1 MYIVAT
7 YKQLNCAYAPPWS
20 YRNGTLKEPRLLLT
34 AGQAYAPLF
43 ITDMSQITD
52 NRPAQTLNEQSSN
65 LPTANSQE
73 LKASNQEPLK
83 LLQETQLCGATL
95 SVYGTPIEPL
105 FKAKEVAE
113 IIGLTNPSDLIQRVD
128 EDERAKF
135 NLGRQGE
142 TWFLTE
148 QGLYEVLMQSRKPI
162 AKDFKRGVKKI
173 LKGIRTG
180 EYHLSNTFIRR
191 TNRLLQSAEDRI
203 QSLRKAIKEVD
214 QMLPTYADS
223 RQLVANSPLLS
234 SDPIAGVE
242 PIRLR
247 GKAWCPLSDLLK
259 RRAENK
265 YPNTAYYLD
274 RYPDRTMVYYRTNYC
289 DEALARYIVAR
300 EELRQRQ
307 AELAV
312 PRLDMSD
319 LSETKAI
326 AGGDSSSSDVELDP
340 HGITIRF

>member
-1 MYIVAT
+1 M
-7 YKQLNCAYAPPWS
+7 S
-20 YRNGTLKEPRLLLT
+20 YNH
-34 AGQAYAPLF
+34 
-43 ITDMSQITD
+43 D
-52 NRPAQTLNEQSSN
+52 NRPAQTLSEQSSN
-65 LPTANSQE
+65 QPTATSQE

-105 FKAKEVAE
+105 FLAKEVADAIDHSNSRMMLE
-113 IIGLTNPSDLIQRVD
+113 GVD
-128 EDERAKF
+128 EDEKLMSVILTSGQR
-135 NLGRQGE
+135 RE
-142 TWFLTE
+142 MWFLTE

-162 AKDFKRGVKKI
+162 AKDFKRGVKKL

-191 TNRLLQSAEDRI
+191 TSRLLQSAEDRI

-234 SDPIAGVE
+234 SDPIAGVQ
-242 PIRLR
+242 PIILR
-247 GKAWCPLSDLLK
+247 GKAWYPLSDLLK
-259 RRAENK
+259 RRAKNK
-265 YPNTAYYLD
+265 YPKTQYYLD

-289 DEALARYIVAR
+289 DEALAHYIVAR

>member
-1 MYIVAT
+1 M
-7 YKQLNCAYAPPWS
+7 S
-20 YRNGTLKEPRLLLT
+20 YN
-34 AGQAYAPLF
+34 Q
-43 ITDMSQITD
+43 D
-52 NRPAQTLNEQSSN
+52 NRPAQTLNEQSN
-65 LPTANSQE
+65 NQPMATSQE

-162 AKDFKRGVKKI
+162 AKDFKRGVKKL

-247 GKAWCPLSDLLK
+247 GKAWYPLSDLLK

-326 AGGDSSSSDVELDP
+326 AGGDSSSSDVGLDP

>member
-1 MYIVAT
+1 MF
-7 YKQLNCAYAPPWS
+7 NNS
-20 YRNGTLKEPRLLLT
+20 
-34 AGQAYAPLF
+34 
-43 ITDMSQITD
+43 D
-52 NRPAQTLNEQSSN
+52 NRPAQTQNEPATTNRQSE
-65 LPTANSQE
+65 E
-73 LKASNQEPLK
+73 LQI
-83 LLQETQLCGATL
+83 LQETTLCGATL
-95 SVYGTPIEPL
+95 TVYGTPAEPL
-105 FKAKEVAE
+105 FLAKEVAE
-113 IIGLTNPSDLIQRVD
+113 AIDHQQVARMMELVADDEKEVLTKHTPGGPQ
-128 EDERAKF
+128 KM
-135 NLGRQGE
+135 
-142 TWFLTE
+142 WFLTE

-162 AKDFKRGVKKI
+162 AKDFKRGVKKL

-203 QSLRKAIKEVD
+203 QSLRKAIKESD
-214 QMLPTYADS
+214 KE
-223 RQLVANSPLLS
+223 LLYLKERATLTA
-234 SDPIAGVE
+234 PIAGVE

-247 GKAWCPLSDLLK
+247 GKAWYPLSDLLK
-259 RRAENK
+259 RRAKNK

-289 DEALARYIVAR
+289 DEALAHYIAAR

>member
-1 MYIVAT
+1 M
-7 YKQLNCAYAPPWS
+7 S
-20 YRNGTLKEPRLLLT
+20 YN
-34 AGQAYAPLF
+34 Q
-43 ITDMSQITD
+43 D
-52 NRPAQTLNEQSSN
+52 NRAQTLNEQSN
-65 LPTANSQE
+65 NQPMATIQE

-113 IIGLTNPSDLIQRVD
+113 VLDYSKTGEGYYDTSRMLGTVD
-128 EDERAKF
+128 EDEKLLRTIFVAGQ
-135 NLGRQGE
+135 NRE
-142 TWFLTE
+142 MWFLTE

-214 QMLPTYADS
+214 QMLPTYANS
-223 RQLVANSPLLS
+223 RQLVAHSPLLS
-234 SDPIAGVE
+234 SDPIAGVQ
-242 PIRLR
+242 PIILR
-247 GKAWCPLSDLLK
+247 GKAWYPLRELLK
-259 RRAENK
+259 RRAKNK
-265 YPNTAYYLD
+265 YPKTQYYLD
-274 RYPDRTMVYYRTNYC
+274 HYPDRTMVYYRTNYC
-289 DEALARYIVAR
+289 DEALAHYIVAR

>member
-1 MYIVAT
+1 M
-7 YKQLNCAYAPPWS
+7 S
-20 YRNGTLKEPRLLLT
+20 YNH
-34 AGQAYAPLF
+34 
-43 ITDMSQITD
+43 D

-65 LPTANSQE
+65 QPMATSQE
-73 LKASNQEPLK
+73 LKANTQEPLK

-113 IIGLTNPSDLIQRVD
+113 IIEHSNITRMLELVDDEEKGVNQLLTPGGTQQV
-128 EDERAKF
+128 
-135 NLGRQGE
+135 
-142 TWFLTE
+142 WFLTE

-162 AKDFKRGVKKI
+162 AKDFKRGVKKL

-191 TNRLLQSAEDRI
+191 TSRLLQSAEDRI
-203 QSLRKAIKEVD
+203 QSLRKAIKESD
-214 QMLPTYADS
+214 TELLYLKERASLTA
-223 RQLVANSPLLS
+223 PL
-234 SDPIAGVE
+234 AGVQ
-242 PIRLR
+242 PIILR
-247 GKAWCPLSDLLK
+247 GKAWYPLSDLLK

-326 AGGDSSSSDVELDP
+326 AGGGDSSSSDVELDP

>member
-1 MYIVAT
+1 M
-7 YKQLNCAYAPPWS
+7 S
-20 YRNGTLKEPRLLLT
+20 YN
-34 AGQAYAPLF
+34 Q
-43 ITDMSQITD
+43 D
-52 NRPAQTLNEQSSN
+52 NRPAQTLNEQSN
-65 LPTANSQE
+65 NQPMATSQE

-234 SDPIAGVE
+234 SDSIAGVE
-242 PIRLR
+242 PIILR
-247 GKAWCPLSDLLK
+247 GKAWYPLRDLLK
-259 RRAENK
+259 RRAKNR
-265 YPNTAYYLD
+265 YPKTQYYLD
-274 RYPDRTMVYYRTNYC
+274 HYPDRTMVYYRTNYC
-289 DEALARYIVAR
+289 DEALAHYIAAR

>member
-1 MYIVAT
+1 M
-7 YKQLNCAYAPPWS
+7 S
-20 YRNGTLKEPRLLLT
+20 YN
-34 AGQAYAPLF
+34 Q
-43 ITDMSQITD
+43 D
-52 NRPAQTLNEQSSN
+52 NRPAQTLNEQSN
-65 LPTANSQE
+65 NQPMATSQE

-247 GKAWCPLSDLLK
+247 GKVWYPLSDLLK

-326 AGGDSSSSDVELDP
+326 AGGGDSSSSDVELDP

>member
-1 MYIVAT
+1 M
-7 YKQLNCAYAPPWS
+7 S
-20 YRNGTLKEPRLLLT
+20 YNH
-34 AGQAYAPLF
+34 
-43 ITDMSQITD
+43 D

-65 LPTANSQE
+65 QPTATSQE

-113 IIGLTNPSDLIQRVD
+113 VLDYSKTGEGYYDTSRMLGTVD
-128 EDERAKF
+128 EDEKLLRTIFVAGQ
-135 NLGRQGE
+135 NRE
-142 TWFLTE
+142 MWFLTE

-234 SDPIAGVE
+234 SDPIVGVE

-247 GKAWCPLSDLLK
+247 GKAWYPLSDLLK

>member
-1 MYIVAT
+1 M
-7 YKQLNCAYAPPWS
+7 S
-20 YRNGTLKEPRLLLT
+20 YN
-34 AGQAYAPLF
+34 Q
-43 ITDMSQITD
+43 D
-52 NRPAQTLNEQSSN
+52 NRAQTLNEQSN
-65 LPTANSQE
+65 NQPMATIQE

-234 SDPIAGVE
+234 SDSIAGVE
-242 PIRLR
+242 PIILR
-247 GKAWCPLSDLLK
+247 GKAWYPLRDLLK
-259 RRAENK
+259 RRAKNR
-265 YPNTAYYLD
+265 YPKTQYYLD
-274 RYPDRTMVYYRTNYC
+274 HYPDRTMVYYRTNYC
-289 DEALARYIVAR
+289 DEALAHYIAAR

>member
-1 MYIVAT
+1 M
-7 YKQLNCAYAPPWS
+7 S
-20 YRNGTLKEPRLLLT
+20 YNH
-34 AGQAYAPLF
+34 
-43 ITDMSQITD
+43 D

-65 LPTANSQE
+65 QPTATSQE

-113 IIGLTNPSDLIQRVD
+113 IIEHSDVSTMMRTVDDDEKLTQTLFVSGQNR
-128 EDERAKF
+128 EM
-135 NLGRQGE
+135 
-142 TWFLTE
+142 WFLTE

-247 GKAWCPLSDLLK
+247 GKAWYPLSDLLK

>member
-1 MYIVAT
+1 MAT
-7 YKQLNCAYAPPWS
+7 
-20 YRNGTLKEPRLLLT
+20 
-34 AGQAYAPLF
+34 
-43 ITDMSQITD
+43 
-52 NRPAQTLNEQSSN
+52 
-65 LPTANSQE
+65 SQE
-73 LKASNQEPLK
+73 LKANTQEPLK
-83 LLQETQLCGATL
+83 RLQETQLCGATL

-113 IIGLTNPSDLIQRVD
+113 IIEHSDVSTMMRTVDDDEKLTQTLFVSGQNR
-128 EDERAKF
+128 EM
-135 NLGRQGE
+135 
-142 TWFLTE
+142 WFLTE

-162 AKDFKRGVKKI
+162 AKDFKRGVKKL

-203 QSLRKAIKEVD
+203 QSLRKAIEEVD

-247 GKAWCPLSDLLK
+247 GKAWYPLSDLLK
-259 RRAENK
+259 RRAKNK
-265 YPNTAYYLD
+265 YPKTQYYLD

-326 AGGDSSSSDVELDP
+326 AGGGSSSSDVELDP

>member
-1 MYIVAT
+1 M
-7 YKQLNCAYAPPWS
+7 S
-20 YRNGTLKEPRLLLT
+20 YNH
-34 AGQAYAPLF
+34 
-43 ITDMSQITD
+43 D

-65 LPTANSQE
+65 QPTATSQE

-113 IIGLTNPSDLIQRVD
+113 IIEHSDVSTMMRTVDDDEKLTQTLFVSGQNR
-128 EDERAKF
+128 EM
-135 NLGRQGE
+135 
-142 TWFLTE
+142 WFLTE

-247 GKAWCPLSDLLK
+247 GKAWYPLSDLLK

-319 LSETKAI
+319 LSETNAI

>member
-1 MYIVAT
+1 MMRTVDDDE
-7 YKQLNCAYAPPWS
+7 K
-20 YRNGTLKEPRLLLT
+20 LT
-34 AGQAYAPLF
+34 
-43 ITDMSQITD
+43 
-52 NRPAQTLNEQSSN
+52 QTLFVSGQNREM
-65 LPTANSQE
+65 
-73 LKASNQEPLK
+73 
-83 LLQETQLCGATL
+83 
-95 SVYGTPIEPL
+95 
-105 FKAKEVAE
+105 
-113 IIGLTNPSDLIQRVD
+113 
-128 EDERAKF
+128 
-135 NLGRQGE
+135 
-142 TWFLTE
+142 WFLTE

-162 AKDFKRGVKKI
+162 AKDFKRGVKKL

-191 TNRLLQSAEDRI
+191 TSRLLQSAEDRI

-234 SDPIAGVE
+234 SDPIAGVQ
-242 PIRLR
+242 PIILR
-247 GKAWCPLSDLLK
+247 GKAWYPLRELLK
-259 RRAENK
+259 RRAKNK
-265 YPNTAYYLD
+265 YPKTQYYLD
-274 RYPDRTMVYYRTNYC
+274 HYPDRTMVYYRTNYC
-289 DEALARYIVAR
+289 DEALAHYIVAR

-319 LSETKAI
+319 FSETKAI

>member
-1 MYIVAT
+1 M
-7 YKQLNCAYAPPWS
+7 S
-20 YRNGTLKEPRLLLT
+20 YNH
-34 AGQAYAPLF
+34 
-43 ITDMSQITD
+43 D
-52 NRPAQTLNEQSSN
+52 NRPAQTLNERSSN
-65 LPTANSQE
+65 QPTATSQE

-113 IIGLTNPSDLIQRVD
+113 VLDYSKTGEGYYDTSRMLGTVD
-128 EDERAKF
+128 EDEKLLRTIFVAGQ
-135 NLGRQGE
+135 NRE
-142 TWFLTE
+142 MWFLTE

-247 GKAWCPLSDLLK
+247 GKAWYPLRELLK
-259 RRAENK
+259 RRAKNK
-265 YPNTAYYLD
+265 YPKTQYYLD

-289 DEALARYIVAR
+289 DEALAHYIVAR

>member
-1 MYIVAT
+1 M
-7 YKQLNCAYAPPWS
+7 S
-20 YRNGTLKEPRLLLT
+20 YN
-34 AGQAYAPLF
+34 Q
-43 ITDMSQITD
+43 D
-52 NRPAQTLNEQSSN
+52 NRPAQTLNEQSN
-65 LPTANSQE
+65 NQPMATSQE

-95 SVYGTPIEPL
+95 SVYGSPIEPL

-113 IIGLTNPSDLIQRVD
+113 IIEHSDVSTMMRTVDDDEKLTQTLFVSGQNR
-128 EDERAKF
+128 EM
-135 NLGRQGE
+135 
-142 TWFLTE
+142 WFLTE

-203 QSLRKAIKEVD
+203 QSLRKAIEEVD
-214 QMLPTYADS
+214 KKLPTFVN
-223 RQLVANSPLLS
+223 RQQLVANSPLLS
-234 SDPIAGVE
+234 SDPIAGVQ
-242 PIRLR
+242 PIILR
-247 GKAWCPLSDLLK
+247 GKAWYPLRELLK
-259 RRAENK
+259 RRAKNK
-265 YPNTAYYLD
+265 YPKTQYYLD
-274 RYPDRTMVYYRTNYC
+274 HYPDRTMVYYRTNYC
-289 DEALARYIVAR
+289 DEALAHYIVAR

>member
-1 MYIVAT
+1 M
-7 YKQLNCAYAPPWS
+7 S
-20 YRNGTLKEPRLLLT
+20 YN
-34 AGQAYAPLF
+34 Q
-43 ITDMSQITD
+43 D
-52 NRPAQTLNEQSSN
+52 NRPAQTQNEQS
-65 LPTANSQE
+65 
-73 LKASNQEPLK
+73 SNQEPLK

-113 IIGLTNPSDLIQRVD
+113 ILEHSNHKMMLEGVD
-128 EDERAKF
+128 EDEKGVRIAYSPGG
-135 NLGRQGE
+135 NQSM
-142 TWFLTE
+142 WFLTE

-203 QSLRKAIKEVD
+203 QSLRKAIKESD
-214 QMLPTYADS
+214 KE
-223 RQLVANSPLLS
+223 LLYLKERATLTA
-234 SDPIAGVE
+234 PIAGVE

-247 GKAWCPLSDLLK
+247 GKAWYPLSDLLK

>member
-1 MYIVAT
+1 M
-7 YKQLNCAYAPPWS
+7 S
-20 YRNGTLKEPRLLLT
+20 YN
-34 AGQAYAPLF
+34 Q
-43 ITDMSQITD
+43 D
-52 NRPAQTLNEQSSN
+52 NRPAQTQNEQS
-65 LPTANSQE
+65 
-73 LKASNQEPLK
+73 SNQEPLK

-113 IIGLTNPSDLIQRVD
+113 ILEHSNHKMMLEGVD
-128 EDERAKF
+128 EDEKGVRIAYSPGG
-135 NLGRQGE
+135 NQSM
-142 TWFLTE
+142 WFLTE

-247 GKAWCPLSDLLK
+247 GKAWYPLRDLLK
-259 RRAENK
+259 RRAKNR
-265 YPNTAYYLD
+265 YPKTQYYLD
-274 RYPDRTMVYYRTNYC
+274 HYPDRTMVYYRTNYC

-326 AGGDSSSSDVELDP
+326 AGGGDSSSSDVELDP

>member
-1 MYIVAT
+1 M
-7 YKQLNCAYAPPWS
+7 S
-20 YRNGTLKEPRLLLT
+20 YNH
-34 AGQAYAPLF
+34 
-43 ITDMSQITD
+43 D

-65 LPTANSQE
+65 QPTATSQE
-73 LKASNQEPLK
+73 LTASNQEPLK

-113 IIGLTNPSDLIQRVD
+113 VLDYSKTGEGYYDTSRMLGTVD
-128 EDERAKF
+128 EDEKLLRTIFVAGQ
-135 NLGRQGE
+135 NRE
-142 TWFLTE
+142 MWFLTE

-214 QMLPTYADS
+214 QMLPTYANS
-223 RQLVANSPLLS
+223 RQLVAHSPLLS
-234 SDPIAGVE
+234 SDPIAGVQ
-242 PIRLR
+242 PIILR
-247 GKAWCPLSDLLK
+247 GKAWYPLRELLK
-259 RRAENK
+259 RRAKNK
-265 YPNTAYYLD
+265 YPKTQYYLD
-274 RYPDRTMVYYRTNYC
+274 HYPDRTMVYYRTNYC
-289 DEALARYIVAR
+289 DEALAHYIVAR

>member
-1 MYIVAT
+1 M
-7 YKQLNCAYAPPWS
+7 S
-20 YRNGTLKEPRLLLT
+20 YN
-34 AGQAYAPLF
+34 Q
-43 ITDMSQITD
+43 D
-52 NRPAQTLNEQSSN
+52 NRPAQTLNEQSN
-65 LPTANSQE
+65 NQPMATSQE

-162 AKDFKRGVKKI
+162 AKDFKRGVKKL

-180 EYHLSNTFIRR
+180 EYHLSNTFIRH

-203 QSLRKAIKEVD
+203 QSLRKAIKESD
-214 QMLPTYADS
+214 KE
-223 RQLVANSPLLS
+223 LLYLKERATLTA
-234 SDPIAGVE
+234 PIAGVE
-242 PIRLR
+242 PIILR
-247 GKAWCPLSDLLK
+247 GKAWYPLRDLLK
-259 RRAENK
+259 RRAKNR
-265 YPNTAYYLD
+265 YPKTQYYLD

>member
-1 MYIVAT
+1 M
-7 YKQLNCAYAPPWS
+7 S
-20 YRNGTLKEPRLLLT
+20 YN
-34 AGQAYAPLF
+34 Q
-43 ITDMSQITD
+43 D
-52 NRPAQTLNEQSSN
+52 NRPAQTLNEQSN
-65 LPTANSQE
+65 NQPMATSQE

-113 IIGLTNPSDLIQRVD
+113 IIEHSDVSTMMRTVDDDEKLTQTLFVSGQNR
-128 EDERAKF
+128 EM
-135 NLGRQGE
+135 
-142 TWFLTE
+142 WFLTE

-203 QSLRKAIKEVD
+203 QSLRKAIEEVD
-214 QMLPTYADS
+214 KKLPTFVN
-223 RQLVANSPLLS
+223 RQQLVANSPLLS

-247 GKAWCPLSDLLK
+247 GKAWYPLSDLLK

-289 DEALARYIVAR
+289 DEALAHYIVAR

>member
-1 MYIVAT
+1 M
-7 YKQLNCAYAPPWS
+7 S
-20 YRNGTLKEPRLLLT
+20 YNH
-34 AGQAYAPLF
+34 
-43 ITDMSQITD
+43 D
-52 NRPAQTLNEQSSN
+52 NRPVQTLNEQSSN
-65 LPTANSQE
+65 QPTATSQE

-162 AKDFKRGVKKI
+162 AKDFKRGVKKL

-223 RQLVANSPLLS
+223 RQLVANNPLLS

-247 GKAWCPLSDLLK
+247 GKAWYPLSDLLK

>member
-1 MYIVAT
+1 M
-7 YKQLNCAYAPPWS
+7 S
-20 YRNGTLKEPRLLLT
+20 YN
-34 AGQAYAPLF
+34 Q
-43 ITDMSQITD
+43 D
-52 NRPAQTLNEQSSN
+52 NRPAQTLNEQSN
-65 LPTANSQE
+65 NQPMATSQE

-223 RQLVANSPLLS
+223 RQLVANNPLLS

-247 GKAWCPLSDLLK
+247 GKAWYPLSDLLK

>member
-1 MYIVAT
+1 M
-7 YKQLNCAYAPPWS
+7 S
-20 YRNGTLKEPRLLLT
+20 YN
-34 AGQAYAPLF
+34 Q
-43 ITDMSQITD
+43 D
-52 NRPAQTLNEQSSN
+52 NRAQTLNEQSN
-65 LPTANSQE
+65 NQPMATIQE

-105 FKAKEVAE
+105 FKVKEVAE

-162 AKDFKRGVKKI
+162 AKDFKRGVKKL

-180 EYHLSNTFIRR
+180 EYHLSNTFIRH

-203 QSLRKAIKEVD
+203 QSLRKAIKESD
-214 QMLPTYADS
+214 KE
-223 RQLVANSPLLS
+223 LLYLKERATLTA
-234 SDPIAGVE
+234 PIAGVE
-242 PIRLR
+242 PIILR
-247 GKAWCPLSDLLK
+247 GKAWYPLRDLLK
-259 RRAENK
+259 RRAKNR
-265 YPNTAYYLD
+265 YPKTQYYLD
-274 RYPDRTMVYYRTNYC
+274 HYPDRTMVYYRTNYC
-289 DEALARYIVAR
+289 DEALAHYIAAR

>member
-1 MYIVAT
+1 M
-7 YKQLNCAYAPPWS
+7 S
-20 YRNGTLKEPRLLLT
+20 YN
-34 AGQAYAPLF
+34 Q
-43 ITDMSQITD
+43 D
-52 NRPAQTLNEQSSN
+52 NRPAQTLNEQSN
-65 LPTANSQE
+65 NQPMATSQE

-105 FKAKEVAE
+105 IKAKDVAE

-234 SDPIAGVE
+234 SDSIAGVE
-242 PIRLR
+242 PIILR
-247 GKAWCPLSDLLK
+247 GKAWYPLRDLLK
-259 RRAENK
+259 RRAKNR
-265 YPNTAYYLD
+265 YPKTQYYLD
-274 RYPDRTMVYYRTNYC
+274 HYPDRTMVYYRTNYC
-289 DEALARYIVAR
+289 DEALAHYIAAR

>member
-1 MYIVAT
+1 M
-7 YKQLNCAYAPPWS
+7 S
-20 YRNGTLKEPRLLLT
+20 YN
-34 AGQAYAPLF
+34 Q
-43 ITDMSQITD
+43 D

-65 LPTANSQE
+65 QPTANSQE
-73 LKASNQEPLK
+73 LKANTQEPLK
-83 LLQETQLCGATL
+83 LLQETQLCGAPL

-105 FKAKEVAE
+105 FLAKEVADAIDHSNSRMMLE
-113 IIGLTNPSDLIQRVD
+113 GVD
-128 EDERAKF
+128 EDEKLMSVILTSGQR
-135 NLGRQGE
+135 RE
-142 TWFLTE
+142 MWFLSE

-162 AKDFKRGVKKI
+162 AKDFKRGVKKL
-173 LKGIRTG
+173 LKGIRIG

-203 QSLRKAIKEVD
+203 QSLRKAIEEVD
-214 QMLPTYADS
+214 KKLPTFVN
-223 RQLVANSPLLS
+223 RQQLVANRALLNTA
-234 SDPIAGVE
+234 PIAGIE
-242 PIRLR
+242 PIILQ
-247 GKAWCPLSDLLK
+247 GKAWYPLSDLLK
-259 RRAENK
+259 RRAKNK
-265 YPNTAYYLD
+265 YPKTQYYLD

>member
-1 MYIVAT
+1 M
-7 YKQLNCAYAPPWS
+7 S
-20 YRNGTLKEPRLLLT
+20 YN
-34 AGQAYAPLF
+34 Q
-43 ITDMSQITD
+43 D
-52 NRPAQTLNEQSSN
+52 NRPAQTLNEQSN
-65 LPTANSQE
+65 NQPMATSQE

-162 AKDFKRGVKKI
+162 AKDFKRGVKKL

-223 RQLVANSPLLS
+223 RQLVANNPLLS

-247 GKAWCPLSDLLK
+247 GKAWYPLSDLLK

>member
-1 MYIVAT
+1 M
-7 YKQLNCAYAPPWS
+7 S
-20 YRNGTLKEPRLLLT
+20 YN
-34 AGQAYAPLF
+34 Q
-43 ITDMSQITD
+43 D
-52 NRPAQTLNEQSSN
+52 NRAQTLNEQSN
-65 LPTANSQE
+65 NQPMATIQE

-105 FKAKEVAE
+105 FKVKEVAE

-214 QMLPTYADS
+214 QMLPTYANS
-223 RQLVANSPLLS
+223 RQLVAHSPLLS
-234 SDPIAGVE
+234 SDPIAGVQ
-242 PIRLR
+242 PIILR
-247 GKAWCPLSDLLK
+247 GKAWYPLSDLLK
-259 RRAENK
+259 RRAKNK
-265 YPNTAYYLD
+265 YPKTQYYLD

>member
-1 MYIVAT
+1 M
-7 YKQLNCAYAPPWS
+7 S
-20 YRNGTLKEPRLLLT
+20 YN
-34 AGQAYAPLF
+34 Q
-43 ITDMSQITD
+43 D
-52 NRPAQTLNEQSSN
+52 NRPAQTLNEQSN
-65 LPTANSQE
+65 NQPMATSQE

-162 AKDFKRGVKKI
+162 AKDFKRGVKKL

-180 EYHLSNTFIRR
+180 EYHLSNTFIRH

-203 QSLRKAIKEVD
+203 QSLRKAIKESD
-214 QMLPTYADS
+214 KE
-223 RQLVANSPLLS
+223 LLYLKERATLTA
-234 SDPIAGVE
+234 PIAGVE
-242 PIRLR
+242 PIILR
-247 GKAWCPLSDLLK
+247 GKAWYPLRDLLK
-259 RRAENK
+259 RRAKNR
-265 YPNTAYYLD
+265 YPKTQYYLD
-274 RYPDRTMVYYRTNYC
+274 HYPDRTMVYYRTNYC
-289 DEALARYIVAR
+289 DEALAHYIAAR

>member
-1 MYIVAT
+1 M
-7 YKQLNCAYAPPWS
+7 S
-20 YRNGTLKEPRLLLT
+20 YN
-34 AGQAYAPLF
+34 Q
-43 ITDMSQITD
+43 D
-52 NRPAQTLNEQSSN
+52 NRPAQTLNEQSN
-65 LPTANSQE
+65 NQPMATSQE

-95 SVYGTPIEPL
+95 SVYGSPIEPL

-113 IIGLTNPSDLIQRVD
+113 IIEHSDVSTMMRTVDDDEKLTQTLFVSGQNR
-128 EDERAKF
+128 EM
-135 NLGRQGE
+135 
-142 TWFLTE
+142 WFLTE

-162 AKDFKRGVKKI
+162 AKDFKRGVKKL

-203 QSLRKAIKEVD
+203 QSLRKAIEEVD
-214 QMLPTYADS
+214 KKLPTFVN
-223 RQLVANSPLLS
+223 RQQLVANSPLLS
-234 SDPIAGVE
+234 SDPIAGVQ
-242 PIRLR
+242 PIILR
-247 GKAWCPLSDLLK
+247 GKAWYPLRELLK
-259 RRAENK
+259 RRAKNK
-265 YPNTAYYLD
+265 YPKTQYYLD
-274 RYPDRTMVYYRTNYC
+274 HYPDRTMVYYRTNYC
-289 DEALARYIVAR
+289 DEALAHYIVAR

>member
-1 MYIVAT
+1 MF
-7 YKQLNCAYAPPWS
+7 NNS
-20 YRNGTLKEPRLLLT
+20 
-34 AGQAYAPLF
+34 
-43 ITDMSQITD
+43 D
-52 NRPAQTLNEQSSN
+52 NRPAQTQNEPATTNRQSE
-65 LPTANSQE
+65 E
-73 LKASNQEPLK
+73 LQI
-83 LLQETQLCGATL
+83 LQETTLCGATL
-95 SVYGTPIEPL
+95 TVYGTPAEPL
-105 FKAKEVAE
+105 FLAKEVAE
-113 IIGLTNPSDLIQRVD
+113 AIDHQQVARMMELVADDEKEVLTKHTPGGPQ
-128 EDERAKF
+128 KM
-135 NLGRQGE
+135 
-142 TWFLTE
+142 WFLTE

-162 AKDFKRGVKKI
+162 AKDFKRGVKKL

-247 GKAWCPLSDLLK
+247 GKAWYPLSDLLK

>member
-1 MYIVAT
+1 
-7 YKQLNCAYAPPWS
+7 
-20 YRNGTLKEPRLLLT
+20 
-34 AGQAYAPLF
+34 
-43 ITDMSQITD
+43 MSNQSD
-52 NRPAQTLNEQSSN
+52 NRPAQTRNEQSSN
-65 LPTANSQE
+65 L
-73 LKASNQEPLK
+73 EPLK

-162 AKDFKRGVKKI
+162 AKDFKRGVKKL

-203 QSLRKAIKEVD
+203 NSLRQAIKESD
-214 QMLPTYADS
+214 TE
-223 RQLVANSPLLS
+223 LLYLKERAS
-234 SDPIAGVE
+234 LTAPIAGVE
-242 PIRLR
+242 PIILR
-247 GKAWCPLSDLLK
+247 GKAWYPLRDLLK
-259 RRAENK
+259 RRAKNR
-265 YPNTAYYLD
+265 YPKTQYYLNH
-274 RYPDRTMVYYRTNYC
+274 YPDRTMVYYRTNYC
-289 DEALARYIVAR
+289 DEALAHYIAAR